1 MSCYRRYT
9 CDVLKNVKVDL
20 LNKAMEALGVQLD
33 WTVKSIKFRHGNDGD
48 AVDASFADN
57 CLGIVLKS
65 DEENHLKVVGDF
77 WMTGLKEKTFVDE
90 LSQQYQK
97 FNVMQQLEQSGYIVE
112 NVEQNQQG
120 EIEIGVYCY

>member
-33 WTVKSIKFRHGNDGD
+33 WTVKSIKFLYGNDGD

-57 CLGIVLKS
+57 CLGIVLKG

-120 EIEIGVYCY
+120 EIEIGAYCY